1 MTVTG
6 LDSTLERAL
15 DLTGVFVFALSGAS
29 LAARKSF
36 DVVGLLVLAMAT
48 GLGGGILRDALLGD
62 LPPIALRTQLYLAAP
77 IIAALVVLGG
87 HQAVEKMWRPVLV
100 FDAAGLGL
108 FSVVGTAK
116 ALDHSLGVLPSVLLG
131 VTTAVGGGMLRDVLA
146 RDVPSVFK
154 ADSALYAIPAALG
167 SGATAFTWSRDW
179 FDAVAAICIVC
190 SVLLV
195 RVLAMHRGWRAPTAR
210 GGTE

>member
-1 MTVTG
+1 M
-6 LDSTLERAL
+6 
-15 DLTGVFVFALSGAS
+15 
-29 LAARKSF
+29 
-36 DVVGLLVLAMAT
+36 LVLAMAT

-62 LPPIALRTQLYLAAP
+62 LPPIALRNELYLPVP
-77 IIAALVVLGG
+77 IIATLVVLVG

-116 ALDHSLGVLPSVLLG
+116 ALEHGLGVLPAVLLG

-146 RDVPSVFK
+146 REIPSVFS

-167 SGATAFTWSRDW
+167 SGATAVVWSRDVLG
-179 FDAVAAICIVC
+179 AAAAICIVG

-195 RVLAMHRGWRAPTAR
+195 RLLAMHRGWRAPTAR
-210 GGTE
+210 GGTG

>member
-1 MTVTG
+1 M
-6 LDSTLERAL
+6 
-15 DLTGVFVFALSGAS
+15 FALSGAT

-36 DVVGLLVLAMAT
+36 DVVGMLVLAMAT
-48 GLGGGILRDALLGD
+48 GLGGGILRDVLLGD
-62 LPPIALRTQLYLAAP
+62 LPPIALRNHLYLPAP
-77 IIAALVVLGG
+77 MMATLVVLIG
-87 HQAVEKMWRPVLV
+87 HRAVEKMWRPVLV

-116 ALDHSLGVLPSVLLG
+116 ALDHGLGVLPAVLLG

-154 ADSALYAIPAALG
+154 AGSALYAIPAALG
-167 SGATAFTWSRDW
+167 SGATAVVWSRDW
-179 FDAVAAICIVC
+179 LGAVAAIGIVG